1 MKSQVSEISPVLVEV
16 KVEVPWDTV
25 KEDLD
30 KTFQL
35 VNREAKVKGFR
46 PGKVP
51 PAIVRKMFGP
61 RVHADVASQLVSRG
75 LIAAVEEHKLQL
87 CGEPD
92 YGDMKEIKTGEPFT
106 FAAKLEVRPTI
117 EKVAFEKLEVYK
129 DETAVTD
136 AEVEE
141 ELERRR
147 KWAIEYSAPEPMR
160 PAKNDDRLGVSY
172 SVTVNGEV
180 EPAFSNDDNEIV
192 LGAEGLLKEFQ
203 DGLFCT
209 KPGDDVTLEIAY
221 PEEHTNEKLK
231 GKTAVFSVKVL
242 RVEEPH
248 LPEVTDEW
256 AKEHDFATVAELRA
270 GLRKQLEEGR
280 AKRARN
286 DVRDQLIEALVA
298 RNAIEVPPS
307 MVKQQEQAMVYEFAQ
322 FLQYSGGMGQ
332 NGLPENF
339 FDDLKERAA
348 KRVRGGLLLSA
359 IARLENVKVEKADV
373 DAKLAEL
380 AEKSGKHVAKV
391 RADYQGEKLD
401 QLENEI
407 LNDKLLSLLEAKATV
422 KKGKRP
428 EPEKKSAAS
437 AESEPA

>member
-203 DGLFCT
+203 DGLFGT

-298 RNAIEVPPS
+298 RNAIELPPS

>member
-16 KVEVPWDTV
+16 KVEVPWETV

-30 KTFQL
+30 KTFQ
-35 VNREAKVKGFR
+35 VVGREARVKGFR

-51 PAIVRKMFGP
+51 PAIVRKLFGP
-61 RVHADVASQLVSRG
+61 RVNADVAANLVSRG
-75 LIAAVEEHKLQL
+75 LIAAVEEHSLQL

-92 YGDMKEIKTGEPFT
+92 YGDIGELTKGETFS

-117 EKVAFEKLEVYK
+117 DKVEFDKLEVYK
-129 DETAVTD
+129 EDAAVTD

-141 ELERRR
+141 EIERRR

-160 PAKNDDRLGVSY
+160 PAQNDDRLGVSY
-172 SVTVNGEV
+172 AVTVDGEA
-180 EPAFSNDDNEIV
+180 EAAFSNDDNEIV
-192 LGAEGLLKEFQ
+192 LGSEGLLKEFQ
-203 DGLFCT
+203 DGLLG
-209 KPGDDVTLEIAY
+209 KQPGDETTLEIAY
-221 PEEHTNEKLK
+221 PEEHTNEKLR
-231 GKTAVFSVKVL
+231 GKTAVFAVKVL
-242 RVEEPH
+242 RVEAPH
-248 LPEVTDEW
+248 LPELNDEW
-256 AKEHDFATVAELRA
+256 AKEHDFDTMAELRA
-270 GLRKQLEEGR
+270 GMRKQLEESR
-280 AKRARN
+280 TKKARN
-286 DVRDQLIEALVA
+286 ETRDQLIEALVA

-322 FLQYSGGMGQ
+322 FLQYAGGMGQ

-359 IARLENVKVEKADV
+359 IARLENIAVDKADV
-373 DAKLAEL
+373 DAKFTEIAETT
-380 AEKSGKHVAKV
+380 GKHVAKV
-391 RADYQGEKLD
+391 RADYQGDKLD
-401 QLENEI
+401 ELENEI
-407 LNDKLLSLLEAKATV
+407 LNDKLLSLLESKAKV

-428 EPEKKSAAS
+428 EPEKSAAS

>member
-35 VNREAKVKGFR
+35 VSREAKVKGFR

-51 PAIVRKMFGP
+51 PALVRKLFGP
-61 RVHADVASQLVSRG
+61 RVHADVAANLVSRS
-75 LIAAVEEHKLQL
+75 LIKAVEEHKLQL

-92 YGDMKEIKTGEPFT
+92 YGDMKEITTGEPFA

-117 EKVAFEKLEVYK
+117 NAVAFDKLEVYK
-129 DETAVTD
+129 EETAVTD
-136 AEVEE
+136 AEVDEE
-141 ELERRR
+141 VERRR

-172 SVTVNGEV
+172 SVTVDGEV
-180 EPAFSNDDNEIV
+180 EAAFSNDDNEIV

-203 DGLFCT
+203 DGLVG
-209 KPGDDVTLEIAY
+209 KQPGDDVTLSIAY

-231 GKTAVFSVKVL
+231 GKTAIFSVKVL

-248 LPEVTDEW
+248 LPELTDEW
-256 AKEHDFATVAELRA
+256 AKEHDFQTMAELRA
-270 GLRKQLEEGR
+270 GLRKQLEETR
-280 AKRARN
+280 NKRARN
-286 DVRDQLIEALVA
+286 DVRDQLVEALVA

-322 FLQYSGGMGQ
+322 FLQYAGGMGQ

-359 IARLENVKVEKADV
+359 ISRLENVKVEKADV
-373 DAKLAEL
+373 DAKFAEL
-380 AEKSGKHVAKV
+380 AEKTGKHVAKV
-391 RADYQGEKLD
+391 RAEYQGEKLD

-428 EPEKKSAAS
+428 EPEKSAAS

>member
-141 ELERRR
+141 EIERRR

-203 DGLFCT
+203 DGLFGT

>member
-203 DGLFCT
+203 DGLFGT